1 MQTTEE
7 RRSELQNN
15 YYFLCECK
23 RCLVNY
29 EKNFVNSLICTNVEC
44 KAAIPIKNKL
54 EEVCFTSLHYIIFNL
69 DKYHIT
75 LNYYCT
81 TYFIL
86 DSLKLKLNIN

>member
-23 RCLVNY
+23 RCSTNY

-54 EEVCFTSLHYIIFNL
+54 KEVYFTSLYDIIFNL
-69 DKYHIT
+69 D
-75 LNYYCT
+75 YYLLCIIINL
-81 TYFIL
+81 IL
-86 DSLKLKLNIN
+86 LV